1 MTTLTKKTGFL
12 KETFEKER
20 TLRTTEQVQSV
31 KGQYGVK
38 YKVTHPTRNWTVR
51 L

>member
-1 MTTLTKKTGFL
+1 MTTLTKKTGL
-12 KETFEKER
+12 LNKTFEKEQ
-20 TLRTTEQVQSV
+20 TLKTTEQVTV

-38 YKVTHPTRNWTVR
+38 YKVTHPARNWTVR